1 MKTFNETIILP
12 AAEDVIAARCSSLGG
27 LTGLFFSDDFWDI
40 IRAKAICQRCS
51 DRSACLQGAIDREE
65 PAGVWGGELIA
76 NGKVVVGLRP
86 RGRPPVK
93 ERGPIVVQ
101 EVPIPES
108 CVA

>member
-1 MKTFNETIILP
+1 MN
-12 AAEDVIAARCSSLGG
+12 
-27 LTGLFFSDDFWDI
+27 
-40 IRAKAICQRCS
+40 
-51 DRSACLQGAIDREE
+51 QGANGLGADQN
-65 PAGVWGGELIA
+65 LIA

-101 EVPIPES
+101 EVLIPES